1 MLALLAEIRRNDIKV
16 YFDFATGDFVSDM
29 RNSEEL
35 DFESLME
42 IDGIDDIRMYA
53 GF

>member
-16 YFDFATGDFVSDM
+16 YFDFATGDFVSDI
-29 RNSEEL
+29 EEL